1 MKNGY
6 FANKMNEIVNIER
19 QIKGKAQLITDN
31 LDKMSVTRLKKV
43 CEEIHKLCDKAIEK
57 LQELADKSPDR
68 LQARCLDDEGQLILY
83 LQTNNYI
90 VLRDLNM
97 KKD

>member
-19 QIKGKAQLITDN
+19 QIKGKGQLISDN
-31 LDKMSVTRLKKV
+31 LDKMSPSRLKKV
-43 CEEIHKLCDKAIEK
+43 CEEIHKLCDKAIQK
-57 LQELADKSPDR
+57 LQELTEKGPDK
-68 LQARCLDDEGQLILY
+68 LQARCIDDEGQLILH
-83 LQTNNYI
+83 LQTNNYV

>member
-19 QIKGKAQLITDN
+19 QIKEKGQMIVDN
-31 LDKMSVTRLKKV
+31 LDKMSPARLKKV
-43 CEEIHKLCDKAIEK
+43 CEEIHKLCDQAIEK
-57 LQELADKSPDR
+57 LQELNDKGPDR
-68 LQARCLDDEGQLILY
+68 LQARCIDDEGQMILY

>member
-19 QIKGKAQLITDN
+19 QIKGKGQMIGNN
-31 LDKMSVTRLKKV
+31 LDKMSPARLKKV
-43 CEEIHKLCDKAIEK
+43 CEEIHNLCDKAIQK
-57 LQELADKSPDR
+57 LQELVDKGPDR
-68 LQARCLDDEGQLILY
+68 LQTRCIDDEGQLILY
-83 LQTNNYI
+83 LQTSNYI

>member
-19 QIKGKAQLITDN
+19 QINSKGQLISDN
-31 LDKMSVTRLKKV
+31 LDKMSTTRLKKV
-43 CEEIHKLCDKAIEK
+43 CEEIHKLCDKAIQK
-57 LQELADKSPDR
+57 LQGLTEKGPDR
-68 LQARCLDDEGQLILY
+68 LQARCIDEEGQLILY
-83 LQTNNYI
+83 LQTSNYV
-90 VLRDLNM
+90 VLQDLNM

>member
-19 QIKGKAQLITDN
+19 QIKGKGQMIVDN
-31 LDKMSVTRLKKV
+31 LDKMSPARLKKV
-43 CEEIHKLCDKAIEK
+43 CEEIHKLCDKAIQK
-57 LQELADKSPDR
+57 LQDLAEKGPDR
-68 LQARCLDDEGQLILY
+68 LQARCIDDEGQLILN
-83 LQTNNYI
+83 LQTSNYV

>member
-6 FANKMNEIVNIER
+6 FANKMNEILNIER
-19 QIKGKAQLITDN
+19 QINSKGQMISDN
-31 LDKMSVTRLKKV
+31 LDKMSPARLKKV
-43 CEEIHKLCDKAIEK
+43 CEEIHKLCDKAIQK
-57 LQELADKSPDR
+57 LQDLTEKGPDR
-68 LQARCLDDEGQLILY
+68 LQARCIDDEGQLILN
-83 LQTNNYI
+83 LQTSNYV

>member
-19 QIKGKAQLITDN
+19 QIKGKGQLISDN
-31 LDKMSVTRLKKV
+31 LDKMSPARLKKV
-43 CEEIHKLCDKAIEK
+43 CEEIHKLCNKAIQK
-57 LQELADKSPDR
+57 LQELTEKGPDK
-68 LQARCLDDEGQLILY
+68 LQARCIDDEGQLILH
-83 LQTNNYI
+83 LQTSNYV

>member
-19 QIKGKAQLITDN
+19 QIKGKGQMIVNN
-31 LDKMSVTRLKKV
+31 LDKMSPARLKKV
-43 CEEIHKLCDKAIEK
+43 CEEIHKLCDKAIQK
-57 LQELADKSPDR
+57 LQDLNEKGPDR
-68 LQARCLDDEGQLILY
+68 LQTRCIDDEGQLILN
-83 LQTNNYI
+83 LQTSNYV

>member
-6 FANKMNEIVNIER
+6 FANKMNEILNIER
-19 QIKGKAQLITDN
+19 QINSKGQLISDN
-31 LDKMSVTRLKKV
+31 LDKMSTTRLKKV

-57 LQELADKSPDR
+57 LQELADKGPDR
-68 LQARCLDDEGQLILY
+68 LQARCIDAEGQLILH
-83 LQTNNYI
+83 LQTSNYV

>member
-6 FANKMNEIVNIER
+6 FANKMNEIVNLER
-19 QIKGKAQLITDN
+19 QIKGKGQMISDN
-31 LDKMSVTRLKKV
+31 LDKMSPARLKKV

-57 LQELADKSPDR
+57 LQELNDKGPDK
-68 LQARCLDDEGQLILY
+68 LQARCIGDEGQLILN
-83 LQTNNYI
+83 LQTSNYV

>member
-6 FANKMNEIVNIER
+6 FANKMNEILNIER
-19 QIKGKAQLITDN
+19 QINSKGQLISDN
-31 LDKMSVTRLKKV
+31 LDKMSTTRLKKV
-43 CEEIHKLCDKAIEK
+43 CEETHKLCDKAIEK
-57 LQELADKSPDR
+57 LQELNDKGPDR
-68 LQARCLDDEGQLILY
+68 LQARCIDDEGQLILY
-83 LQTNNYI
+83 LQTSNYV